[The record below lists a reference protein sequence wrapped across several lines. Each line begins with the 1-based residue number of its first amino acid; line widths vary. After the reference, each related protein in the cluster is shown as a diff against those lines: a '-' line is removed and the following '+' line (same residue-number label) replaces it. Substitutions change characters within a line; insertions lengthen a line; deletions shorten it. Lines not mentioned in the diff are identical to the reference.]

1 MKIIRED
8 RRVNQNRDF
17 EINSIDGIPRIFSG
31 KDFSVVFE
39 REEALCL
46 VKELMDCSFL
56 NPWPMILL
64 TGKMEGMAESIEA
77 RAEKQQHSAGC
88 GFGSGEMINYVREG
102 INDFVKSRAY

>member
-1 MKIIRED
+1 MKRYNNYVRKYRGYKLKIIRED

-56 NPWPMILL
+56 NPWLMIF
-64 TGKMEGMAESIEA
+64 A
-77 RAEKQQHSAGC
+77 
-88 GFGSGEMINYVREG
+88 NRENG
-102 INDFVKSRAY
+102 RDG